1 MDFSIK
7 QNSELPI
14 LELKPYKG
22 RNFYELVDII
32 QNATVLFSM
41 VDNRGCYKVH
51 DKSAIVNVETKTNT
65 QLNQEDTCR
74 EIIDFTIQYKFTKK
88 DTSKPGK
95 YKGEFKIIFEK
106 YGEQKTIV
114 IPLSYQLDIEVLP
127 SFTKTSTITQT
138 NAPQPPQPPPIEVDI
153 YDAILTGIGNE
164 YIKVGENQ
172 YLKFT

>member
-1 MDFSIK
+1 MIDDAGV
-7 QNSELPI
+7 
-14 LELKPYKG
+14 YKI
-22 RNFYELVDII
+22 R
-32 QNATVLFSM
+32 
-41 VDNRGCYKVH
+41 
-51 DKSAIVNVETKTNT
+51 DKGAIVNVETKNNL
-65 QLNQEDTCR
+65 QLDQEDSCR

-114 IPLSYQLDIEVLP
+114 VPLNYKLDIEVLP
-127 SFTKTSTITQT
+127 SFTKTQTITQT
-138 NAPQPPQPPPIEVDI
+138 NAIPPQPPPIEIDI
-153 YDAILTGIGNE
+153 YDAILTGISDE

>member
-14 LELKPYKG
+14 LELRPYKG
-22 RNFYELVDII
+22 RNFSELINII

-41 VDNRGCYKVH
+41 TDERGYYKIH
-51 DKSAIVNVETKTNT
+51 DKSGFVNIETKNNL

-74 EIIDFTIQYKFTKK
+74 EIIDFTIQYKFSKK
-88 DTSKPGK
+88 DTAKAGK
-95 YKGEFKIIFEK
+95 FRGEFKIIFEK

-114 IPLSYQLDIEVLP
+114 VPLNYKLDIEILP
-127 SFTKTSTITQT
+127 SFTKTTTMIQS
-138 NAPQPPQPPPIEVDI
+138 NAPQPPLPPIEVDI
-153 YDAILTGIGNE
+153 YDAILTGLSNG
-164 YIKVGENQ
+164 YIKLGENQ